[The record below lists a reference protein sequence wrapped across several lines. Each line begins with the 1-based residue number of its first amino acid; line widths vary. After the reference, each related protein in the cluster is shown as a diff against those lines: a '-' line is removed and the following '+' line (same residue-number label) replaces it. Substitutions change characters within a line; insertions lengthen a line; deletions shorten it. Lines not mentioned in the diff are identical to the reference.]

1 MLYLQIASPKSSVLN
16 FLDSNSFEVII
27 SIFQRTEKVPDM
39 ERLRMFYVNTDKNII
54 SYFILNFI
62 DCTNILDKEELI
74 RAELDKLEEEY
85 IDAGSDK
92 KGIKYSI
99 INSFKTVQEISQID
113 KNTSAIYLVKFSEEN
128 MLTKYKNLIY
138 SIEESPIYFK
148 RYILPY
154 TEKQVVGLK
163 KVLSD
168 YSDKNIVEILSEL
181 ADVEENYYSLMNGTN
196 YNSVYELVI
205 RLFSKIPF
213 LQYKFKATSDDISLE
228 KMVKDALA
236 SDLVKYDE
244 AIKANKIEIE
254 DLIELEEVA
263 ITEKEIEVILNK
275 LMEEA

>member
-1 MLYLQIASPKSSVLN
+1 
-16 FLDSNSFEVII
+16 
-27 SIFQRTEKVPDM
+27 
-39 ERLRMFYVNTDKNII
+39 
-54 SYFILNFI
+54 
-62 DCTNILDKEELI
+62 
-74 RAELDKLEEEY
+74 
-85 IDAGSDK
+85 
-92 KGIKYSI
+92 
-99 INSFKTVQEISQID
+99 
-113 KNTSAIYLVKFSEEN
+113 

-181 ADVEENYYSLMNGTN
+181 ADVEENYYSFMNGTN